1 MSAEGHAVLTV
12 TPKTAIASLTN
23 RSTHRSPPR
32 GQRGQSLVEYTI
44 ICAVLA
50 VCLFGTPVGK
60 MLTDALRNFY
70 GSLIF
75 FLSLP

>member
-1 MSAEGHAVLTV
+1 MTHQSIRQFRGH
-12 TPKTAIASLTN
+12 
-23 RSTHRSPPR
+23 R
-32 GQRGQSLVEYTI
+32 QRGQAMVEYAI

-60 MLTDALRNFY
+60 LLTDALRNFY

>member
-1 MSAEGHAVLTV
+1 MNS
-12 TPKTAIASLTN
+12 PIRPF
-23 RSTHRSPPR
+23 RSQRER
-32 GQRGQSLVEYTI
+32 GQAMVEYAI

-50 VCLFGTPVGK
+50 VCLFGTPVGR
-60 MLTDALRNFY
+60 LLAEALRDFY